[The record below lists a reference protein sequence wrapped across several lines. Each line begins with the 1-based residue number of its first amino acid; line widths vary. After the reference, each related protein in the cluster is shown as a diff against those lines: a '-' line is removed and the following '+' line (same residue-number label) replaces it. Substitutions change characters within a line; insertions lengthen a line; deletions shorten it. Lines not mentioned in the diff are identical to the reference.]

1 LEDNIIDIMNAEAM
15 LLTIPGTF
23 RDLVCGHE
31 TYPGRCWLRYVVMDL
46 LEYMPPGVVFIVLAI
61 SG

>member
-1 LEDNIIDIMNAEAM
+1 MNAEAM

-31 TYPGRCWLRYVVMDL
+31 AYPGRCWLRCVVMVL
-46 LEYMPPGVVFIVLAI
+46 LEYMSPGVVFIVLAI